1 MSALF
6 CLVLNRIQFLIAF
19 HAIDSIHFRSFDR
32 APHSTAFTEIAKFAH
47 GNSGRA
53 FAKRAPASLM
63 NFAAFHSLAR
73 PPFAIQSM
81 DVNHTQHTACKC
93 TSYIYYADI
102 TRRRQPRE
110 ITYICIIYRL
120 FCLNSGYAHE

>member
-6 CLVLNRIQFLIAF
+6 CFGIESNSISDRVPCNRF
-19 HAIDSIHFRSFDR
+19 DSLSIFRPL
-32 APHSTAFTEIAKFAH
+32 PHSTAFTEIAKFAH